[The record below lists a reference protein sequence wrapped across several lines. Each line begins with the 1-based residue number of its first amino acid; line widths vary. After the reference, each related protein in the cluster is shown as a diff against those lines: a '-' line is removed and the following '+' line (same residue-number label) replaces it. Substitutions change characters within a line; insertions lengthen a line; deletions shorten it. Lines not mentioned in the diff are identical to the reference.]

1 MHKADIEA
9 APEPKRRRGCGVSA
23 AVAVSLLVLVALL
36 AALGADGTEASG
48 WGWLGGPQPRG
59 PRVGLIAGHWQS
71 DSGAVCSDG
80 LQEVEVNRAIA
91 EATADL
97 LRRDGYRVDVLTE
110 FDPRLDGYEAAAL
123 VSIHCDSCESD
134 LSGFKIAR
142 LTDSAMPETEDR
154 LVAALYAR
162 YAEATG
168 LAPNENTITEAMRQ
182 YHAFRR
188 IAPETPAAIIECGF
202 LASDRDLLTQHPDRA
217 ARGIADGI
225 ITFLTAD

>member
-1 MHKADIEA
+1 MRKVDMEA

-23 AVAVSLLVLVALL
+23 AIAVSLLALVAVL
-36 AALGADGTEASG
+36 AALGTEAAE
-48 WGWLGGPQPRG
+48 WGWLGGLQPRG

-97 LRRDGYRVDVLTE
+97 LRRQGYCVDVLAE

-134 LSGFKIAR
+134 LSGFKVAR
-142 LTDSAMPETEDR
+142 LTDSAMPEVEDR
-154 LVAALYAR
+154 LVAELYAH

-168 LAPNENTITEAMRQ
+168 LARNDNTITEAMRQ

-202 LASDRDLLTQHPDRA
+202 LAGDRDLLTRHPDRA
-217 ARGIADGI
+217 ASGIANGI
-225 ITFLTAD
+225 VSFLAAD